1 MTQQSSGDG
10 DWGGGGAS
18 PHDFRAVGA
27 IAPFPHEVGAYGY
40 YTVLAIEGRITGVSV
55 PRVMQ

>member
-1 MTQQSSGDG
+1 MAT
-10 DWGGGGAS
+10 GGGAS